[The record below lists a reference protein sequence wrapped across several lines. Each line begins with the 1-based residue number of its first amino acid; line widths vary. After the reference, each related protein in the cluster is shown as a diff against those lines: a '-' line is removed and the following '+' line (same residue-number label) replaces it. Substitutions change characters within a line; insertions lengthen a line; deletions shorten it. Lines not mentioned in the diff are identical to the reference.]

1 MTSHLFLVT
10 LHLIVIALGIGL
22 TASNF
27 INTKLALGNGPEFAK
42 GLGLQRHTISR
53 FGDGVIA
60 LIWVTGLLLL
70 WMGGAEGLTAAFHA
84 KMLFVVLLTLLHG
97 MARATGG
104 KMRRSGN
111 LDKLPLLSNVV
122 LGGWLSAVAA
132 LICAVLAFQA

>member
-1 MTSHLFLVT
+1 LNANIIVLT

-27 INTKLALGNGPEFAK
+27 INTRLALGNGAEFAK

-70 WMGGAEGLTAAFHA
+70 WMRGAEGLTGAFYA

-111 LDKLPLLSNVV
+111 FDKLPLLSNVV
-122 LGGWLSAVAA
+122 LGGWLCAVAA
-132 LICAVLAFQA
+132 LICAVLAFKA

>member
-1 MTSHLFLVT
+1 MSSQLLLVT
-10 LHLIVIALGIGL
+10 LHLLVIALGVGL

-27 INTKLALGNGPEFAK
+27 INTRLALGNGAEFAK

-60 LIWVTGLLLL
+60 LIWITGLLLL
-70 WMGGAEGLTAAFHA
+70 WMRGTDGLTTAFHI

-97 MARATGG
+97 LARATGG

-132 LICAVLAFQA
+132 LICAVLAFKS

>member
-1 MTSHLFLVT
+1 MSSQLLLVT
-10 LHLIVIALGIGL
+10 LHLLVIALGIGL

-27 INTKLALGNGPEFAK
+27 INTRLALGNGAEFAK

-60 LIWVTGLLLL
+60 LIWITGLLLL
-70 WMGGAEGLTAAFHA
+70 WMRGTDGLTTAFHI

-97 MARATGG
+97 LARATGG

-132 LICAVLAFQA
+132 LICAVLAFKS

>member
-1 MTSHLFLVT
+1 MNLQLALIT

-27 INTKLALGNGPEFAK
+27 INTRLALRHGAEFAK

-53 FGDGVIA
+53 FGDGVIG

-70 WMGGAEGLTAAFHA
+70 WMRGTAGLTTVFHA
-84 KMLFVVLLTLLHG
+84 KMAFVVALTVLHG
-97 MARATGG
+97 LARATGG

-111 LDKLPLLSNVV
+111 MEMLPRLSNIV
-122 LGGWLSAVAA
+122 LLGWLSAVAA
-132 LICAVLAFQA
+132 LICAVLAFKS

>member
-1 MTSHLFLVT
+1 MSSQLLLVT
-10 LHLIVIALGIGL
+10 LHLLVIALGVGL

-27 INTKLALGNGPEFAK
+27 INTRLALGNGAEFAK

-60 LIWVTGLLLL
+60 LIWITGLLLL
-70 WMGGAEGLTAAFHA
+70 WMRGTDGLTTAFHI

-97 MARATGG
+97 LARATGG

-111 LDKLPLLSNVV
+111 LDKLPLLSNVII
-122 LGGWLSAVAA
+122 GGWLSAVAA
-132 LICAVLAFQA
+132 LVCAVLAFKA